1 MVDMEQDG
9 EIDVGEEAF
18 MGGKTIEVILLLL
31 TYRSARDSHPL
42 QVESSP
48 SILASL
54 GNMDQ
59 SVPSLQV

>member
-1 MVDMEQDG
+1 MVDMEQDV

-31 TYRSARDSHPL
+31 TYRPGRDSRPL